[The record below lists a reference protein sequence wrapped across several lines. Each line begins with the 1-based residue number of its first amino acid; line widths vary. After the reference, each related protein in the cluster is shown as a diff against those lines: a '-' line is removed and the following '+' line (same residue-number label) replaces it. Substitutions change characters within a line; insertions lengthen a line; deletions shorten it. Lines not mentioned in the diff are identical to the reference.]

1 MAKFNA
7 ETLFEI
13 ATNLENDSIDSVID
27 AIVRI
32 AVAKA
37 KSRQLAVDL
46 KFEKIPNSKKYLF
59 ANEFIV
65 ENIEFIS
72 ERLEF
77 RDFKWTE
84 ISNTNDAIT
93 YSLSWNIDDKNK
105 GIISIN
111 DIANEILA
119 INNSGKFGQMTGIS
133 PLALQIFTFLT
144 VREALRQDL
153 LNKQSI
159 QQIVEI
165 DKFMLFRT
173 APTNDALQ
181 RRFAIFSASPILSKE
196 TLNPDLNFLD
206 NIISDVIINTRNVL
220 FETISNLRDEPF
232 YKQHP
237 FSGWRS
243 DITYTEDAIRNN

>member
-7 ETLFEI
+7 ETLYEI
-13 ATNLENDSIDSVID
+13 ANNLENDSLDSIIDT
-27 AIVRI
+27 IVRI

-37 KSRQLAVDL
+37 KSRQLSVDL
-46 KFEKIPNSKKYLF
+46 TFKKIPNSKKYLF
-59 ANEFIV
+59 NDEFIV

-77 RDFKWTE
+77 RNFKWTE
-84 ISNTNDAIT
+84 QSNTNDAIIFK
-93 YSLSWNIDDKNK
+93 LSWDITDKNK
-105 GIISIN
+105 GVISVN

-119 INNSGKFGQMTGIS
+119 VNNSGKFGQMTGIS

-144 VREALRQDL
+144 IREALRQDI
-153 LNKQSI
+153 LNNESI
-159 QQIVEI
+159 NQIVNV

-173 APTNDALQ
+173 SPTNVDLQ
-181 RRFAIFSASPILSKE
+181 RRFAIFSASPVLSKE

-206 NIISDVIINTRNVL
+206 NIIIDVIINNRNNL
-220 FETISNLRDEPF
+220 FETISNLQKEPF
-232 YKQHP
+232 YKEHP

-243 DITYTEDAIRNN
+243 DVAYTKDAILNN